1 MTSSSASDH
10 GNPSGIAALM
20 QKGTTSKGMEAN
32 KNFAK
37 WLSCGIQISGTFGL
51 HHVVCFEYVNSDSF
65 YYYLTG
71 ASSSPQRSLKFRI
84 KKPWTACLGENKK
97 SWKEQAARG
106 RLSPL
111 QFLYCITSNFPF
123 PGNRAT

>member
-10 GNPSGIAALM
+10 GNPAGIAALM

-51 HHVVCFEYVNSDSF
+51 HHVYI
-65 YYYLTG
+65 YIYIYIPLTLH
-71 ASSSPQRSLKFRI
+71 SSIFK
-84 KKPWTACLGENKK
+84 N
-97 SWKEQAARG
+97 
-106 RLSPL
+106 
-111 QFLYCITSNFPF
+111 ITVGS
-123 PGNRAT
+123 GL

>member
-10 GNPSGIAALM
+10 GNPAGIAALM

-51 HHVVCFEYVNSDSF
+51 HHV
-65 YYYLTG
+65 
-71 ASSSPQRSLKFRI
+71 QRNNNGNILSTPILKNV
-84 KKPWTACLGENKK
+84 LGFLVEISENVMGFLK
-97 SWKEQAARG
+97 SIMGPLLPGPFCPSQIPH
-106 RLSPL
+106 RL
-111 QFLYCITSNFPF
+111 
-123 PGNRAT
+123 A